1 MDRMGKKGGHH
12 INILVKDSKIIF
24 TKENNY
30 ISTLVFR
37 KMDEIA
43 TTFVYYAYNEMALTK
58 HNNHYYNHSETQYLY
73 ANEYPL
79 LTQFGIPIYLLNSTN
94 RDTIRSILRDI

>member
-30 ISTLVFR
+30 ISTLESR
-37 KMDEIA
+37 KLDEIY
-43 TTFVYYAYNEMALTK
+43 TIFMEYSYN
-58 HNNHYYNHSETQYLY
+58 
-73 ANEYPL
+73 
-79 LTQFGIPIYLLNSTN
+79 
-94 RDTIRSILRDI
+94 